1 MKEEYTTEK
10 KRGWILWISLFA
22 VLLIGVGIFFYYK
35 FLRQTRSELI
45 EAVPVEAVFI
55 YEINDNEAFLKD
67 ISSVLPYMNEAFAM
81 DALPAFES
89 VFHKLP
95 NGDYDISASGHIMET
110 GLSILFNTHIDQAAF
125 KKLLRALSIDPA
137 NFQSFEQHKIY
148 TYGTNYK
155 SLKFSY
161 TNHLLLVSDNLDL
174 LKKAIIQHQHPKN
187 LLANR
192 EFSKLYQIAEKNKKQ
207 NWLFINNAAY
217 IDFIGTF
224 FHESLVKS
232 FKSRERLPEWS
243 AFQIR
248 VAQNEVFLSGYTVAS
263 AEDINTYKNKKA
275 THALPIHS
283 LPFLTSWYYQIEKE
297 GLALCH
303 FAVPGDSSITHKFMT
318 IVQDTL
324 RPSLLPL
331 GDEMQSEEIR
341 STYPDGIYPLSDS
354 IIKRNLQNI
363 DVQDY
368 KYMLTLNHQYIFA
381 ESKEALALYTN
392 ELHKNGPLADSR
404 YYQFS
409 AASIASS
416 NLLEYTFYN
425 PREGSSLSQ
434 HLSEKGKSSLIG
446 QHLLIFSFSCNN
458 ITKDFAAINLY
469 LNFGR

>member
-10 KRGWILWISLFA
+10 KRGWILWVSLFA

-67 ISSVLPYMNEAFAM
+67 IPSVLPYMNEAFAM

-148 TYGTNYK
+148 TYGTDYK

-207 NWLFINNAAY
+207 NWLFINNVAY
-217 IDFIGTF
+217 SDFLGTF
-224 FHESLVKS
+224 FNKNVLES
-232 FKSRERLPEWS
+232 FKSIKKAPEWS

-248 VAQNEVFLSGYTVAS
+248 VAQNEVFLSGYTVTLT
-263 AEDINTYKNKKA
+263 EDINTYKDKKS
-275 THALPIHS
+275 THTLPIYS
-283 LPFLTSWYYQIEKE
+283 LPFHTSWYYQIEKE
-297 GLALCH
+297 NHALCY
-303 FAVPGDSSITHKFMT
+303 FAIPGDSAITHKFMT

-324 RPSLLPL
+324 HPLILPL
-331 GDEMQSEEIR
+331 GDEMQSEEMR
-341 STYPDGIYPLSDS
+341 NTYPDGVYPISDS
-354 IIKRNLQNI
+354 IIKRNLRNI
-363 DVQDY
+363 DVQNY

-381 ESKEALALYTN
+381 ESKEALALYTR
-392 ELHKNGPLADSR
+392 ETHQNGSLADSR

-425 PREGSSLSQ
+425 PKDGNSLVQ
-434 HLSEKGKSSLIG
+434 HLSAKGKGSLIG

-469 LNFGR
+469 INFGR